1 MTKKLTTNKI
11 LTTSI
16 VAFAVLA
23 LMVPPNIAHA
33 TLIGDDVTVTF
44 VGADI
49 GNNATHGGTI
59 TNTVGIGSDG
69 FTWVDPGNSCS
80 PPDEFIEVNIEE
92 SSIIISLTD
101 NEGVFYVCNGASAV
115 ISDPVTFNIESLDW
129 IDFPDAILTGINRTD
144 SDPIATTEQV
154 TGPHS
159 VTITIDA
166 DQAFSQETRVFEF
179 DLVKSVVN
187 VEKSWTHTD
196 YNWDQVCD
204 GAIENATGCFL
215 DETTQIDYRP
225 ANINTD
231 DVLADPL
238 PLDSNGNYT
247 AYAQV
252 HKNNKFSNTNP
263 GAFYALTTAVTTSS
277 LSSITVLENYTQCT
291 NPDGNDN
298 TDDGLLKF
306 VSKKIDRNV
315 KVAIADSDGNVTEI
329 TDFLYDGIDGEI
341 IADLNSTS
349 VVIDHE
355 IPANSTIYVL
365 VKFQDDKK
373 GFDTGDG
380 IFDEMC
386 HNTETVI
393 ANIDG
398 DLPGVIAEADLRITN
413 QP

>member
-1 MTKKLTTNKI
+1 MTKTKTTSKI
-11 LTTSI
+11 FGTSI

-23 LMVPPNIAHA
+23 LMVPVNSAHA
-33 TLIGDDVTVTF
+33 TLVGDDVTITLL
-44 VGADI
+44 GADS
-49 GNNATHGGTI
+49 NNNPQSPGVTDTVIVGPEPDFVWNDVDCGGDDNVSIDIEASTI
-59 TNTVGIGSDG
+59 TVSIGGG
-69 FTWVDPGNSCS
+69 FGNI
-80 PPDEFIEVNIEE
+80 FICDTIGTPLDAPLNFTI
-92 SSIIISLTD
+92 T
-101 NEGVFYVCNGASAV
+101 
-115 ISDPVTFNIESLDW
+115 SLDW
-129 IDFPDAILTGINRTD
+129 IDVPNAVLEDITVTSNPSALT
-144 SDPIATTEQV
+144 TTQMV
-154 TGPHS
+154 TGEHS
-159 VTITIDA
+159 VEITINAIDT
-166 DQAFSQETRVFEF
+166 QGGIVVFTL
-179 DLVKSVVN
+179 DKSVVE

-204 GAIENATGCFL
+204 GFVNATGSCVVSDVDNTEIGF
-215 DETTQIDYRP
+215 RP

-238 PLDSNGNYT
+238 TLDSNGNYT
-247 AYAQV
+247 AYAQI

-298 TDDGLLKF
+298 TDDGLLTF

-341 IADLNSTS
+341 VADLNSTE
-349 VVIDHE
+349 VLIDHE

-365 VKFQDDKK
+365 VKFQDDLK
-373 GFDTGDG
+373 GVDTGDG

-386 HNTETVI
+386 HNSETVV
-393 ANIDG
+393 ANIG
-398 DLPGVIAEADLRITN
+398 GNDLGGVVAEADLRITN
-413 QP
+413 QQ

>member
-1 MTKKLTTNKI
+1 
-11 LTTSI
+11 
-16 VAFAVLA
+16 
-23 LMVPPNIAHA
+23 
-33 TLIGDDVTVTF
+33 
-44 VGADI
+44 
-49 GNNATHGGTI
+49 
-59 TNTVGIGSDG
+59 
-69 FTWVDPGNSCS
+69 
-80 PPDEFIEVNIEE
+80 
-92 SSIIISLTD
+92 
-101 NEGVFYVCNGASAV
+101 
-115 ISDPVTFNIESLDW
+115 
-129 IDFPDAILTGINRTD
+129 
-144 SDPIATTEQV
+144 
-154 TGPHS
+154 
-159 VTITIDA
+159 
-166 DQAFSQETRVFEF
+166 
-179 DLVKSVVN
+179 
-187 VEKSWTHTD
+187 
-196 YNWDQVCD
+196 DQVCD

-231 DVLADPL
+231 DVLADSL

-298 TDDGLLKF
+298 TDDGLLTF
-306 VSKKIDRNV
+306 VPKKIDRNV

-341 IADLNSTS
+341 VSDLNSTS

-365 VKFQDDKK
+365 VKFQDNLK

-380 IFDEMC
+380 TFDEMC